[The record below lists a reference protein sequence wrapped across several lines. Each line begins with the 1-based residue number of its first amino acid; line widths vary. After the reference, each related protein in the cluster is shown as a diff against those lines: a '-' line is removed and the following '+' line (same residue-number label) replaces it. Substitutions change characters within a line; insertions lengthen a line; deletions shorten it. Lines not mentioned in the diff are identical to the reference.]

1 LDNLSKEL
9 SNAGFKFKEVAKN
22 ILLVEDFIS
31 KDDIKYI
38 FNIVD
43 KTSNEDWSKHY
54 IENLKGFA
62 LQKFNSDDIE
72 KLVEENKLE
81 ITSNWHDK
89 NLNIRGNP
97 IVDMIYFKINSFLSL
112 SKEKLSV
119 DGCDVV
125 QRMYSGVEL
134 YSHVDQDTDPSI
146 QFASIIYLNDD
157 YIDGEIFF
165 EKLNF
170 QIKPPSGSLLIFP
183 GSSEY
188 HHGVR
193 TVGDGPIRYVL
204 AGFIKIKDFYK
215 NKI

>member
-1 LDNLSKEL
+1 MENLSKEL
-9 SNAGFKFKEVAKN
+9 ANAGFKFREVAKN

-38 FNIVD
+38 LNIVD

-97 IVDMIYFKINSFLSL
+97 IVDMIYFKIDSFLRL

-125 QRMYSGVEL
+125 QRMYSGVQL

-157 YIDGEIFF
+157 YVDGEIFF

>member
-1 LDNLSKEL
+1 LENLSKEL
-9 SNAGFKFKEVAKN
+9 ANAGFKFREVAKN

-38 FNIVD
+38 LNIVD

-97 IVDMIYFKINSFLSL
+97 IVDMIYFKIDSFLRL

-125 QRMYSGVEL
+125 QRMYSGVQL

-157 YIDGEIFF
+157 YVDGEIFF